1 MDGVAVVTKAHMGL
15 ISEFINDGRDM
26 GLGRDMR
33 LYVRWGVCPG
43 ILNHFVLH
51 AGGMIIRWKH
61 NF

>member
-1 MDGVAVVTKAHMGL
+1 MGL